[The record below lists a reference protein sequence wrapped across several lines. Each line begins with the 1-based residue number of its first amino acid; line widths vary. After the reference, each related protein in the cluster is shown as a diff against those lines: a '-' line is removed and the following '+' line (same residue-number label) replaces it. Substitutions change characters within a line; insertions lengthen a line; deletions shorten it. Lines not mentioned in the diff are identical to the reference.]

1 MISLLYQ
8 ANRLCQSKSIIK
20 EYILKRILLAAIAC
34 VPIYAQA
41 DDAAKTI
48 AMQGNKHGVTACQT
62 CHGADGG
69 GAAAAGF
76 PRLAGLD
83 AGYIEQQ
90 LLNFRTGKRSNPVMQ
105 PIAEALSK
113 KEVPLMAAYYAALPV
128 PASTPEGGDAALLRK
143 GEIIATAGDWDH
155 ELPAC
160 FQCHGPGG
168 IGIAPSFPAI
178 SGQSALYIS
187 NQIAAW
193 KSGSRANDPVG
204 LMKSVADK
212 LSADQVAAVSAFLA
226 NQQSTNG
233 NQK

>member
-1 MISLLYQ
+1 
-8 ANRLCQSKSIIK
+8 
-20 EYILKRILLAAIAC
+20 LKRILLTALSC
-34 VPIYAQA
+34 LPLYAQA
-41 DDAAKTI
+41 DDVAKTI
-48 AMQGNKHGVTACQT
+48 ALQGNKQGATACQT

-69 GAAAAGF
+69 GTASTGF

-90 LLNFRTGKRSNPVMQ
+90 LLNFRSGKRSNPVMK

-113 KEVPLMAAYYAALPV
+113 KEVPLMAAYFAALPV
-128 PASTPEGGDAALLRK
+128 PASTPEGSDAALLSK
-143 GEIIATAGDWDH
+143 GEVIATKGDWDH
-155 ELPAC
+155 EIPAC

-168 IGIAPSFPAI
+168 KGMAPSFPAI

-226 NQQSTNG
+226 NQPSTNG

>member
-1 MISLLYQ
+1 
-8 ANRLCQSKSIIK
+8 
-20 EYILKRILLAAIAC
+20 LKRILLAAITC
-34 VPIYAQA
+34 LPLYAQA

-48 AMQGNKHGVTACQT
+48 AMHGTKQGATACQT

-69 GAAAAGF
+69 GTAAAGF

-90 LLNFRTGKRSNPVMQ
+90 LLNFRSGKRSNPMMQ
-105 PIAEALSK
+105 PIAAALSE

-128 PASTPEGGDAALLRK
+128 PASTPAGGDAALLSK
-143 GEIIATAGDWDH
+143 GKTVATAGDWDH
-155 ELPAC
+155 EIPAC
-160 FQCHGPGG
+160 FQCHGPDGKG
-168 IGIAPSFPAI
+168 MGPSFPAI

-193 KSGSRANDPVG
+193 KSGSRSNDPVG

-212 LSADQVAAVSAFLA
+212 LSADQVEAVSAFLA
-226 NQQSTNG
+226 NHQSTNG

>member
-1 MISLLYQ
+1 M
-8 ANRLCQSKSIIK
+8 
-20 EYILKRILLAAIAC
+20 KRILLAAITC
-34 VPIYAQA
+34 IPIYAQA
-41 DDAAKTI
+41 DDVIKTI
-48 AMQGNKHGVTACQT
+48 AMQGNKAATSCQT

-69 GAAAAGF
+69 GTAAAGF

-90 LLNFRTGKRSNPVMQ
+90 LLNFRSGKRSNPVMQ

-113 KEVPLMAAYYAALPV
+113 KEVTLVAAYYAALPV
-128 PASTPEGGDAALLRK
+128 PASTPEIGDAALLSK
-143 GEIIATAGDWDH
+143 GATLATVGDWDH
-155 ELPAC
+155 EIPAC

-168 IGIAPSFPAI
+168 KGMGASFPAI

-193 KSGSRANDPVG
+193 KSGSRTNDPAG

-212 LSADQVAAVSAFLA
+212 LSADQVEAVSAFLA

-233 NQK
+233 DQK